1 MYGILPYNMIM
12 ATTPA
17 VKRQRSAERGSSRS
31 ARLEA
36 RITQSQKT
44 LIERAAAYEGRTVS
58 DFVVSKL
65 ASAAEAVIQEHE
77 IIRLN
82 RAQSRAFVEALLN
95 PPAPNAALRKAAR
108 RHQRVVE
115 SR

>member
-1 MYGILPYNMIM
+1 M
-12 ATTPA
+12 
-17 VKRQRSAERGSSRS
+17 GSGRS

-36 RITQSQKT
+36 RISAPQKA

-58 DFVVSKL
+58 DFVVSTV
-65 ASAAEAVIQEHE
+65 ASAAEAIVHEHE

-82 RAQSRAFVEALLN
+82 RAQSLAFVEALLN

-108 RHQRVVE
+108 RHDRLVE

>member
-1 MYGILPYNMIM
+1 MP
-12 ATTPA
+12 TTPA
-17 VKRQRSAERGSSRS
+17 TKRRKRNAARGASRR

-36 RITQSQKT
+36 RITEAQKA

-58 DFVVSKL
+58 DFVVSTL
-65 ASAAEAVIQEHE
+65 ASAAETVINDHE

-82 RAQSRAFVEALLN
+82 AAQSLAFVKALLN
-95 PPAPNAALRKAAR
+95 PPAPNAALRRAAR
-108 RHQRVVE
+108 KYLRTVE

>member
-1 MYGILPYNMIM
+1 M

-17 VKRQRSAERGSSRS
+17 TKRRQRNTARVASRS

-36 RITQSQKT
+36 RITQSQKA

-65 ASAAEAVIQEHE
+65 ASAAEAVIQGHE

-82 RAQSRAFVEALLN
+82 EAQSRTFVESLLN
-95 PPAPNAALRKAAR
+95 PPAPNATLRKAAR
-108 RHQRVVE
+108 RHKRLVDSQ
-115 SR
+115 

>member
-1 MYGILPYNMIM
+1 M
-12 ATTPA
+12 
-17 VKRQRSAERGSSRS
+17 RSTNASTRRKKNRFSPGSRS
-31 ARLEA
+31 ARLET
-36 RITQSQKT
+36 RITEEQKA

-58 DFVVSKL
+58 DFVVSTV
-65 ASAAEAVIQEHE
+65 ASAAEAIVHEHE

-82 RAQSRAFVEALLN
+82 RAQSVAFVEALLS

-108 RHQRVVE
+108 RHDRLVE